1 MSLALSARFA
11 RRELRAGLA
20 GFRIFLACLI
30 LGVAAIAAIGSVR
43 ASIEA
48 GLKAQGAV
56 LLGGDAQ
63 AEFTYR
69 FATEEERSWLEGVAD
84 RISEIVDFRSMA
96 VIDGPEGPETA
107 LTQVKAVDAA
117 YPLLGEVELDPA
129 LPLTEALA
137 RRGAVMAPALADRL
151 GLNPGDSFRLGG
163 GEFRLSA
170 IIVTE
175 PDDAG
180 SGFAFGPRTIIRTAD
195 LKGSGLIEPGS
206 LFETE
211 YRLDLPAGADLDAVA
226 ADATAQFE
234 NAGLRWRDARNGAP
248 GISRFVDRLGSFL
261 VLVGLAGLAVGGVGV
276 SSAVRSYLARK
287 TAVIATLRTLGAS
300 RNVIFLTYFIQI
312 GVLSLIGIIAGLAL
326 GAAIPLIFG
335 PVMAA
340 ALPVAAVF
348 TVHPLPLLEAALYG
362 VLTALLF
369 TLWPLARAE
378 EVRAA
383 TLFRD
388 ALGSAKL
395 LPARR
400 YVLATLALI
409 VLLVGANALLSGNP
423 RLTIWAAG
431 GVLGALAA
439 LSAAAWLIRALARRS
454 TRLARG
460 RPALRWALGAIGG
473 PGESAGAVVLSVGLG
488 LSVLAAIGQID
499 GNLRIAIARDLP
511 DVAPSYFFV
520 DIQKDQMPGF
530 RERLEND
537 EAVSRIDSA
546 PMLRGIIAK
555 INGRPAAEVAGE
567 HWVLRGDRGVT
578 YSDQP
583 DARTTV
589 TAGEWWPKDYSGP
602 PQISF
607 AAEEAEEMGLKLG
620 DEITVNILGRDI
632 TATITSFREVDFSTA
647 GISFIMAMNPAALQ
661 GAPHTFISTV
671 YAREEAEAQI
681 LRDLA
686 SRYPNITAIR
696 VRDAIDR
703 VSDLLGGISG
713 AIRWGALATLVTGF
727 LVLIGAAAAG
737 ERGRAYEAAMLK
749 TLGASRARIL
759 RSFALRSALLGGA
772 AGLVALGA
780 GIAGGWAVM
789 SFVMEVK
796 FSIIWS
802 SALSVIAGGVIATLA
817 AGLCFAWRPLAA
829 RPASELRARE

>member
-96 VIDGPEGPETA
+96 VINGPEGPETA

-362 VLTALLF
+362 
-369 TLWPLARAE
+369 
-378 EVRAA
+378 
-383 TLFRD
+383 
-388 ALGSAKL
+388 
-395 LPARR
+395 
-400 YVLATLALI
+400 
-409 VLLVGANALLSGNP
+409 
-423 RLTIWAAG
+423 
-431 GVLGALAA
+431 
-439 LSAAAWLIRALARRS
+439 
-454 TRLARG
+454 
-460 RPALRWALGAIGG
+460 
-473 PGESAGAVVLSVGLG
+473 
-488 LSVLAAIGQID
+488 
-499 GNLRIAIARDLP
+499 
-511 DVAPSYFFV
+511 
-520 DIQKDQMPGF
+520 
-530 RERLEND
+530 
-537 EAVSRIDSA
+537 
-546 PMLRGIIAK
+546 
-555 INGRPAAEVAGE
+555 
-567 HWVLRGDRGVT
+567 
-578 YSDQP
+578 
-583 DARTTV
+583 
-589 TAGEWWPKDYSGP
+589 
-602 PQISF
+602 
-607 AAEEAEEMGLKLG
+607 
-620 DEITVNILGRDI
+620 
-632 TATITSFREVDFSTA
+632 
-647 GISFIMAMNPAALQ
+647 
-661 GAPHTFISTV
+661 
-671 YAREEAEAQI
+671 
-681 LRDLA
+681 
-686 SRYPNITAIR
+686 
-696 VRDAIDR
+696 
-703 VSDLLGGISG
+703 
-713 AIRWGALATLVTGF
+713 
-727 LVLIGAAAAG
+727 
-737 ERGRAYEAAMLK
+737 
-749 TLGASRARIL
+749 
-759 RSFALRSALLGGA
+759 
-772 AGLVALGA
+772 
-780 GIAGGWAVM
+780 
-789 SFVMEVK
+789 
-796 FSIIWS
+796 
-802 SALSVIAGGVIATLA
+802 
-817 AGLCFAWRPLAA
+817 C
-829 RPASELRARE
+829 